1 MAGAFAPSVYAGM
14 RKRGEARESWR
25 ESSEEAPPHSWAR
38 LLDPRR
44 EVVGFVGRKARLAAL
59 GAWCTDEQAGRL
71 RLIVGP
77 GGVGKT
83 RLAVELAHR
92 MTESGWR
99 CERVADGNEGEV
111 IGTLRAVTRGHAL
124 LVVDYAETRIG
135 LRQML
140 SSLASDQ
147 GHGIKVLLLARSVG
161 DWWDQ
166 LGVGQPGVWDLV
178 QSAKSAKSVLSSVVA
193 ADLSDADVIAEAVG
207 WFARELD
214 APERTVQ
221 IFGGSGTGRR
231 RVLDLHAA
239 ALVAVLDETGSEPVR
254 VDIGTVLEELLR
266 HEKHFWYAS
275 AQAAKLT
282 EGSNGLSPL
291 LLRQIVAA
299 GCLLGAG
306 TEEEARLLSGR
317 VPGLA
322 PSARVAQWLRELY
335 PPGPGDSDWLGSL
348 QPDRLAELHSVR
360 ELAASSDLARACL
373 TNLDARQAQRAVTLL
388 ARASS
393 DNPHAETLL
402 SRTLPDVADFIG
414 SLDAPL
420 NTLTAIYNAIPH
432 PTLVLAPAAAALA
445 QRITALLPDSSEPAV
460 RALWLDNLGTKLS
473 GLGRPAEALP
483 VAQEAAAMYR
493 ELAAADP
500 DRYRLYLAEA
510 LSDLGIRFWEL
521 NRPAEALPVTQEA
534 VDIRRELAAAD
545 PDRYGPDL
553 ADALTNLGIDLKDS
567 GGLGEALAVTQEAAA
582 MFRDLAAAIPD
593 LYRPA
598 VADVLDNLGIMFS
611 MLGRPAEAL
620 PVTQEAADIRRE
632 LAAVNPGGY
641 QPKLAEVLTRLGRR
655 FAELGRPAEA
665 LPVTQEAADI
675 SRELAA
681 ADPDRYRADLAG
693 ALNPLGTCLS
703 ELGRPAEALPVT
715 QEAAAMYRELAA
727 ANPDRYRPDLANALT
742 NLGVNFS
749 MLGRPAE
756 ALPVAQEA
764 ADIRRE
770 LAAANPDRYRADLN
784 NSLKGLIRQLAELGR
799 LAEALAVA
807 QEAVATCRMLAAA
820 DPDRHRP
827 DLAVALHNLVIALSM
842 ADRPAE
848 ALPVAQEAADI
859 SRELAAADP
868 DRYRADLINSLTVL
882 AAIHELLG
890 EKVQSGSLRDEAR
903 KTAEAGS

>member
-1 MAGAFAPSVYAGM
+1 MSRRSRWAALALSVGLAAVGAVVAYVLAGGPWAGAGAVVGAVAGAFAPSVYAGM

-500 DRYRLYLAEA
+500 DRYRA
-510 LSDLGIRFWEL
+510 DLIR
-521 NRPAEALPVTQEA
+521 
-534 VDIRRELAAAD
+534 
-545 PDRYGPDL
+545 
-553 ADALTNLGIDLKDS
+553 S
-567 GGLGEALAVTQEAAA
+567 
-582 MFRDLAAAIPD
+582 
-593 LYRPA
+593 
-598 VADVLDNLGIMFS
+598 LDNLGLDLMH
-611 MLGRPAEAL
+611 LGRPAEAL
-620 PVTQEAADIRRE
+620 PVA
-632 LAAVNPGGY
+632 
-641 QPKLAEVLTRLGRR
+641 
-655 FAELGRPAEA
+655 
-665 LPVTQEAADI
+665 QEAADI

>member
-1 MAGAFAPSVYAGM
+1 
-14 RKRGEARESWR
+14 
-25 ESSEEAPPHSWAR
+25 
-38 LLDPRR
+38 
-44 EVVGFVGRKARLAAL
+44 
-59 GAWCTDEQAGRL
+59 
-71 RLIVGP
+71 
-77 GGVGKT
+77 
-83 RLAVELAHR
+83 

-500 DRYRLYLAEA
+500 DRYR
-510 LSDLGIRFWEL
+510 
-521 NRPAEALPVTQEA
+521 
-534 VDIRRELAAAD
+534 
-545 PDRYGPDL
+545 
-553 ADALTNLGIDLKDS
+553 
-567 GGLGEALAVTQEAAA
+567 
-582 MFRDLAAAIPD
+582 
-593 LYRPA
+593 
-598 VADVLDNLGIMFS
+598 
-611 MLGRPAEAL
+611 
-620 PVTQEAADIRRE
+620 
-632 LAAVNPGGY
+632 
-641 QPKLAEVLTRLGRR
+641 
-655 FAELGRPAEA
+655 
-665 LPVTQEAADI
+665 
-675 SRELAA
+675 
-681 ADPDRYRADLAG
+681 
-693 ALNPLGTCLS
+693 
-703 ELGRPAEALPVT
+703 
-715 QEAAAMYRELAA
+715 
-727 ANPDRYRPDLANALT
+727 
-742 NLGVNFS
+742 
-749 MLGRPAE
+749 
-756 ALPVAQEA
+756 
-764 ADIRRE
+764 
-770 LAAANPDRYRADLN
+770 
-784 NSLKGLIRQLAELGR
+784 
-799 LAEALAVA
+799 
-807 QEAVATCRMLAAA
+807 
-820 DPDRHRP
+820 
-827 DLAVALHNLVIALSM
+827 
-842 ADRPAE
+842 
-848 ALPVAQEAADI
+848 
-859 SRELAAADP
+859 
-868 DRYRADLINSLTVL
+868 ADLINSLTVL